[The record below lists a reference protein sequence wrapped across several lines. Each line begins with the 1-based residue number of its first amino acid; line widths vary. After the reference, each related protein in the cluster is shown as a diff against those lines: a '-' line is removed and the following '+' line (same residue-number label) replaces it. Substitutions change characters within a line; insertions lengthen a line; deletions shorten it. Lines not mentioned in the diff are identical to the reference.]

1 MSDNKI
7 EAAQHQ
13 MNGAVSAFLSE
24 IKSLQHQLELMEK
37 RALDWEQMHLDQI
50 NINNDL
56 NKQNNDLRKALD
68 EAHAAIRDQVERN
81 MKGPKRREETIGEGL
96 ERLAR
101 EEKARTEKW
110 QNDELVRREHH
121 NKHMQDQV
129 SIQTEIMKVNAEG
142 LKIQT
147 AQQAQGIEMT
157 RKMIEIAERQNEIL
171 NGMMHSI
178 EELVFRGRP

>member
-13 MNGAVSAFLSE
+13 MNGAIHTLMGE
-24 IKSLQHQLELMEK
+24 INRLKHQLELMEK

-56 NKQNNDLRKALD
+56 NNQNNMLRKEID
-68 EAHAAIRDQVERN
+68 GAHAALRDQIERN
-81 MKGPKRREETIGEGL
+81 MEKKSKREETIGEGM

-101 EEKARTEKW
+101 EERARIEKW

-142 LKIQT
+142 LRIQT
-147 AQQAQGIEMT
+147 AQQHEGIELSK
-157 RKMIEIAERQNEIL
+157 RMIEIAERQNEIL

>member
-1 MSDNKI
+1 MSENKI

-13 MNGAVSAFLSE
+13 MNGAVSAFLGE
-24 IKSLQHQLELMEK
+24 IKNLKYQLELMEK

-56 NKQNNDLRKALD
+56 NNQNNGLRKALD
-68 EAHAAIRDQVERN
+68 EAHAAIREIDKHKSLNR
-81 MKGPKRREETIGEGL
+81 PKREETIGEGI
-96 ERLAR
+96 ERIAA
-101 EEKARTEKW
+101 EERKRIEAFQQKES
-110 QNDELVRREHH
+110 ELRDQH

-142 LKIQT
+142 LRIQT
-147 AQQAQGIEMT
+147 AQQHEGIELSKRMV
-157 RKMIEIAERQNEIL
+157 EIAERQNEIL